1 MPLPKIP
8 PPGIYDKGLGIL
20 VVNNPLLNRPV
31 LLGGGTFVGPI
42 AYVVVI
48 IMVWTRTNLDGL
60 VTAIADVH
68 VFNIKDYGLWDHLYT
83 CYVNHS
89 YMSHNI

>member
-20 VVNNPLLNRPV
+20 VVLNRPV
-31 LLGGGTFVGPI
+31 LLGGGTFVGAI
-42 AYVVVI
+42 VHVI
-48 IMVWTRTNLDGL
+48 IIIIVWTSLDGL

-68 VFNIKDYGLWDHLYT
+68 VINI
-83 CYVNHS
+83 C
-89 YMSHNI
+89 